1 MRLLFYRLI
10 SVFGPLVVRIFA
22 TAVSAGYF
30 LLLPRRTLVSVRF
43 YRAVFPKRSLF
54 HHLRCTWLQYQSF
67 ARGFS
72 ERLELRRE
80 GGIHCESSGWEH
92 LEDTAKRGGG
102 VILMSHA
109 GDWEVAARML
119 RKRRLRM
126 MLYMGRKRTE
136 EVERAQKD
144 DLRAEDVQVVAVPEG
159 GGSPLDM
166 LDGLRFLQ
174 SGGFVSMTGDR
185 VWSPAR
191 SVTVPFAGRRATLPD
206 TPYLFAALARV
217 PLFVFFSFRVGPR
230 RYHIEITP
238 PITVAQVPRRE
249 RPAAVMAAAE
259 AYASLLE
266 AAVRRHPTQWY
277 HFEPFL
283 E

>member
-10 SVFGPLVVRIFA
+10 SFFGPTIVRFFAALVS
-22 TAVSAGYF
+22 TGYF
-30 LLLPRRTLVSVRF
+30 FLLPRRTLVSVRF
-43 YRAVFPKRSLF
+43 YRALLPERSLV

-67 ARGFS
+67 ARVFS

-80 GGIHCESSGWEH
+80 GRIRYESSGWEH
-92 LEDTAKRGGG
+92 LEEAAERGGG

-109 GDWEVAARML
+109 GDWEVAARLL

-126 MLYMGRKRTE
+126 MLYMGRKSTE

-144 DLRAEDVQVVAVPEG
+144 ALQAEDLQVVSVPEG

-185 VWSPAR
+185 VWSPSR
-191 SVTVPFAGRRATLPD
+191 SVTVPFVGHNATLPD

-230 RYHIEITP
+230 RYRIEITP
-238 PITVAQVPRRE
+238 PITVAPVSRRE
-249 RPAAVMAAAE
+249 RANAVATAAQ

-266 AAVRRHPTQWY
+266 AAIRRHPTQWY
-277 HFEPFL
+277 HFESFL